1 MLGICSLSVLV
12 FHETL
17 LVPVLTYGG
26 ETMLWKEKERSKIW
40 TVHVDNLRG
49 FLGIRRMDKVQN
61 ARIREFC
68 KVKKGLHERIDE
80 GVLRWRGIGSPR
92 EYM

>member
-61 ARIREFC
+61 ARIREFW